1 MAVVCVQFTLINVCM
16 QRWIIRL
23 QIGMLFSKQSTHK
36 TIKTSTQVRDVAIMN
51 RNFLLMQL
59 TPLPSNPL
67 LHSHSKLPITS
78 VQVAFTWQLSVS
90 SSHSSTS
97 ARRDGVH
104 QVIQLAIQQWST
116 IKNNNAGNS
125 LPLQEYS
132 CLWNFLLV
140 QLTPLPSN
148 PLLHVHTKLP
158 VTSVQVAFTWQLSM
172 LRSHSS
178 MSACVEM
185 ISSGYMHYSGRQ

>member
-1 MAVVCVQFTLINVCM
+1 M
-16 QRWIIRL
+16 
-23 QIGMLFSKQSTHK
+23 H
-36 TIKTSTQVRDVAIMN
+36 

-90 SSHSSTS
+90 SSHSSMS
-97 ARRDGVH
+97 ARRDGFH
-104 QVIQLAIQQWST
+104 LTCYPAMINH
-116 IKNNNAGNS
+116 KNNNAGNS

-140 QLTPLPSN
+140 QLTPFPSN

-158 VTSVQVAFTWQLSM
+158 ITSVQVAFTWQLSVSS
-172 LRSHSS
+172 SHSS
-178 MSACVEM
+178 MSACRDGL
-185 ISSGYMHYSGRQ
+185 SGYR